1 MASLGR
7 WERLLPPALL
17 ALIAVCGLLFYLDYT
32 RSAEIGSRPVIGYIT
47 YKYNQVQRK
56 FDDQVVWTNLYNNS
70 QLANRDSVRS
80 ENYSEARIYLRDG
93 TVINVD
99 ANTMIFLELSGDTAR
114 VNFQSGAIRVD
125 QSKSDGE
132 LEIRSGDRSIRAEGA
147 ELSVG
152 SDGDRLRV
160 AVDRGEAQLSDGKN
174 NQRAS
179 ADEAALIDGQG
190 VNVRTQPA
198 RAQSPANLAVVAG
211 GPDGAEV
218 EFRWQLL
225 KPLKDVRLEVS
236 RSREFRR
243 VERSVPV
250 SGGAA
255 RLRLGAG
262 AWYWRLKGTNQNGQ
276 VETTEPRKVAVIQ
289 NAALV
294 LQGPDSD
301 QTISYYREAPQVQFR
316 WSAHPL
322 AQEYELQIARDRA
335 MNRIVQRQRSAS
347 TGIAVGGLAAGEYYW
362 RVQTIPGVEGV
373 AAERSDVRRLSLRAS
388 ESLPSPALSTPPDGA
403 TIPADENALLTW
415 QSRPEVR
422 QFRVVVSPRA
432 DLSSPTVDARTRNN
446 FYEFEKPRSGRY
458 YWQVQAADGSEQQPS
473 SVASFAVEGA
483 AKPEQSDEAE
493 SSANDARTET
503 EDEAE
508 RLRRLAAEEERKRQ
522 LAAAEQRRRELERNK
537 PSREVA
543 GEEKPGSESQT
554 AAAVVDIGERSNWEG
569 ASFAEYRAYVQRLER
584 RCGPRETPDLLVE
597 RCQDSYV
604 TLKLNDRARRDVFFF
619 IRLIGGNLYRRMDAY
634 RYFATRCP
642 PVFRPAREFMEQ
654 RQRDLENRPEFD
666 EKRSLSNAL
675 EEMDAC
681 IRR

>member
-1 MASLGR
+1 MPALGR

-70 QLANRDSVRS
+70 QLANRDTVRS
-80 ENYSEARIYLRDG
+80 ENYSEARIFLRDG

-125 QSKSDGE
+125 QSQSDGE
-132 LEIRSGDRSIRAEGA
+132 LEIHSGDRSIRAEGA

-152 SDGDRLRV
+152 GDSDKLRV
-160 AVDRGEAQLSDGKN
+160 AVDRGEAQLSDGQSS
-174 NQRAS
+174 QRAS
-179 ADEAALIDGQG
+179 ADQAALIDEQG
-190 VNVRTQPA
+190 LRVRTQPA
-198 RAQSPANLAVVAG
+198 RAQAPANLAVVAG
-211 GPDGAEV
+211 GADGADV

-225 KPLKDVRLEVS
+225 KPMKDVRLELS

-250 SGGAA
+250 SGGSA

-262 AWYWRLKGTNQNGQ
+262 AWYWRLKGTSQNGQ

-301 QTISYYREAPQVQFR
+301 QTIPFYRESPQVQFR

-347 TGIAVGGLAAGEYYW
+347 TGIAVGGLDAGEYYW
-362 RVQTIPGVEGV
+362 RVETIPGVEGV
-373 AAERSDVRRLSLRAS
+373 TPERSGVRRLTLRAID
-388 ESLPSPALSTPPDGA
+388 SLPAPALSTPPDGA
-403 TIPADENALLTW
+403 TLPADENALLTW

-432 DLSSPTVDARTRNN
+432 DLSSPTVDARTANN
-446 FYEFEKPRSGRY
+446 FYEVEKPRSGRY
-458 YWQVQAADGSEQQPS
+458 YWQVQAADGSEQKPS
-473 SVASFAVEGA
+473 SVASFAVQGA
-483 AKPEQSDEAE
+483 AKPSEREEANRLEAE
-493 SSANDARTET
+493 AA
-503 EDEAE
+503 AQ
-508 RLRRLAAEEERKRQ
+508 LAAEEERKRQ
-522 LAAAEQRRRELERNK
+522 LAAAEERRRRDSERNK
-537 PSREVA
+537 PSQNIA
-543 GEEKPGSESQT
+543 GEEKPDREDRP
-554 AAAVVDIGERSNWEG
+554 AVAAVEIGERSDWEN
-569 ASFAEYRAYVQRLER
+569 ASFVEYRAYVQRLER

-642 PVFRPAREFMEQ
+642 PVFRPAREFMER

-666 EKRSLSNAL
+666 EKRSLSNAMD
-675 EEMDAC
+675 EMDAC
-681 IRR
+681 VRR